1 LTTTLFTQD
10 EKGAF
15 DTDRDFIEA
24 VREYVENEDPAARD
38 KLLDSDFIAVH
49 DKILKFKIK
58 KEREL
63 KEPPIRK
70 LCGGSVEMVLTGLWQ
85 TLWIKQ

>member
-1 LTTTLFTQD
+1 
-10 EKGAF
+10 
-15 DTDRDFIEA
+15 
-24 VREYVENEDPAARD
+24 
-38 KLLDSDFIAVH
+38 LDSDFIAVH

-85 TLWIKQ
+85 TLRDLCNNSSNCGLN